1 MRKRSILIFV
11 LFVMGAGPVWGQT
24 IASASMTL
32 IDNDDN
38 GFANIGDAIEVSVVV
53 DGAVTGTSV
62 RIFNSDLFESVGP
75 YNLSKITPG
84 FGDGIEYAI
93 TLPIGPGGSHDGVPA
108 SAVPFLVQV
117 RLGGVTTDDLT
128 DLTIDG
134 ITELIDN
141 VPPVVDNAVFSGEP
155 GVLITGDDFDAG
167 VDATDGSGVIEVTAN
182 LSRLG
187 LDDSVSVP
195 HQSGDTWLLDTEQ
208 IQEAL
213 TSDQVS
219 LSQDRSIVFTV
230 TDAAGNVTAHD
241 SASGSQV
248 RTIDNVSPSAPEF
261 LAVQRASS
269 FTNAQDLFDLVI
281 ADGPGPIDQNG
292 SPLLDE
298 SDQPIAYTDL
308 MAGGTFDVYWSVGGQ
323 PFELLT
329 TTTYSANGSLVQLNL
344 SFAEFAED
352 DVLEFQVEPVK
363 NSTLA
368 GEAASDSLVIQ
379 RGVAEAIILEPE
391 DGYVVGNGWEF
402 NLSNSITQPVGPLAD
417 FAIQPNYR
425 LYFRDVANP
434 GIIDFIGL
442 VPGPDGTFTQDL
454 VLSASDFVAAGFGSE
469 VDVVVRPSF
478 QVNGVTLR
486 NLTPAVAFQNNPVI
500 RIEIDPDLLG
510 DTIFP
515 DRFEVLEP

>member
-1 MRKRSILIFV
+1 MRNRSILFLILV
-11 LFVMGAGPVWGQT
+11 VMGAGPVWGQT

-38 GFANIGDAIEVSVVV
+38 GFANIGDAIEISVVV

-62 RIFNSDLFESVGP
+62 RIFNSDLFESPGP

-108 SAVPFLVQV
+108 SAVQFLVQV
-117 RLGGVTTDDLT
+117 RLGGVTMDDLT
-128 DLTIDG
+128 NLTIDG

-155 GVLITGDDFDAG
+155 GVLITGDDFQAG
-167 VDATDGSGVIEVTAN
+167 VDASDGSGVIEVTAN

-187 LDDSVSVP
+187 LDDSVSIP
-195 HQSGDTWLLDTEQ
+195 HQGGETWLLDTEQ

-219 LSQDRSIVFTV
+219 LAQDRSIVFTV
-230 TDAAGNVTAHD
+230 TDAAGNATVHD
-241 SASGSQV
+241 SASDSQV
-248 RTIDNVSPSAPEF
+248 RTVDNVSPPAPEF
-261 LAVQRASS
+261 LAVQRATW
-269 FTNAQDLFDLVI
+269 FNASEDLFDLVI
-281 ADGPGPIDQNG
+281 TDGPDPTGQNG

-298 SDQPIAYTDL
+298 SGQPITYSDL

-344 SFAEFAED
+344 PFSEFAESKL
-352 DVLEFQVEPVK
+352 LEFQVEPVK

-368 GEAASDSLVIQ
+368 GEPASDSTVIQ
-379 RGVAEAIILEPE
+379 RGVVEAIIVKPE
-391 DGYVVGNGWEF
+391 DGYVVGNGLEVS
-402 NLSNSITQPVGPLAD
+402 LSSSVTQPVGPLAD
-417 FAIQPNYR
+417 FAVEPNYR

-434 GIIDFIGL
+434 GVIDSIDL
-442 VPGPDGTFTQDL
+442 VAGPDGTFIQDI
-454 VLSASDFVAAGFGSE
+454 VLSANDFVAAGFGSE

-486 NLTPAVAFQNNPVI
+486 NLTPALAFQNNPVI

-510 DTIFP
+510 DTIFL
-515 DRFEVLEP
+515 DRFEVLEL